1 MEQVCR
7 EFMSLFLNMLHLRG
21 YLGFQVGNQEVGSMN
36 LELGKN
42 IYAGNINLGIFNID
56 VTKAIDELTKR
67 VSIDR

>member
-21 YLGFQVGNQEVGSMN
+21 YLGFQVENQEVGSMN

-42 IYAGNINLGIFNID
+42 IYVGNTNLGIFNID